1 MKECNHWKSNQ
12 NTDPTA
18 TIYGIQGRNIRTIV
32 TICILNS
39 LFDGILDNILQFKP
53 LSLWEIKDTLKR
65 TAFQVINSTT
75 LLVTNISGMG
85 GGRRK

>member
-1 MKECNHWKSNQ
+1 MHH
-12 NTDPTA
+12 NTDSTA
-18 TIYGIQGRNIRTIV
+18 NIYATQRINIRTIL

-53 LSLWEIKDTLKR
+53 LSLWKIKDTLKR